1 MREREGVMRE
11 KVMIKNN
18 ERERKKGRERVRRS
32 IVRVKKA
39 MRERMRERES
49 NDKGQ

>member
-1 MREREGVMRE
+1 MRERE
-11 KVMIKNN
+11 
-18 ERERKKGRERVRRS
+18 KKGERVRRS